1 LGRRGTKQR
10 EEGRKGGWVNTEV
23 LFHRVQSSQS
33 TKNTPLHTA
42 ASQGK
47 NLAVKIMLNEGFDA
61 KAKNINL
68 KTPLHLAAEKGH
80 NTYVLLNYDD
90 WCNHYHN

>member
-1 LGRRGTKQR
+1 LLKYGSELKDFKD
-10 EEGRKGGWVNTEV
+10 E
-23 LFHRVQSSQS
+23 S